1 MVDTRDL
8 KSLGQQC
15 PCEFESHPRH
25 YIYGAYPRTPALA
38 AQARFLNPSHFVT
51 APFRGMPAWQA
62 SAGRLRCFDVCDI
75 SLALR
80 RAACA
85 APSGSLFPTLQSK
98 VPRPRRSADA
108 DSLVKPFS
116 DVFLLGISPDPCAC
130 CASALSQPQSL
141 LIRGISPNPCG
152 AQVAFRLCRA
162 KSREDE
168 GEVYIE
174 GKIISNL
181 LMN

>member
-1 MVDTRDL
+1 MRTL
-8 KSLGQQC
+8 QS
-15 PCEFESHPRH
+15 SHSAVALCW
-25 YIYGAYPRTPALA
+25 AYPRTPALA

-75 SLALR
+75 SLTLR

-98 VPRPRRSADA
+98 VPRPRRCSDEHF
-108 DSLVKPFS
+108 LVKPFGGGL
-116 DVFLLGISPDPCAC
+116 VPGISPDPCD
-130 CASALSQPQSL
+130 
-141 LIRGISPNPCG
+141 

-162 KSREDE
+162 KSRDRA
-168 GEVYIE
+168 GP
-174 GKIISNL
+174 
-181 LMN
+181 LMRTLQSSHSAVALCWAYPRTPALAAQARFLNPSHY